1 MAILYL
7 FTLINIEEK
16 TIKNVAVLSNNNN
29 SIYSQIRIGMKTNI
43 FSKSLDSVECV
54 DIVSVFNHY
63 LYNDVKSKIS
73 NKNYKKSAH
82 KKNEEYYITV
92 DNYIWRTN
100 LFHNVKKKIDNNY
113 MEYNNLIV
121 I

>member
-1 MAILYL
+1 MTILYL
-7 FTLINIEEK
+7 FTLMNIVEK
-16 TIKNVAVLSNNNN
+16 TVKNVAVLSNNNK
-29 SIYSQIRIGMKTNI
+29 SIYSQIKIGMKTNI
-43 FSKSLDSVECV
+43 FSKNLDRVQCA
-54 DIVSVFNHY
+54 DIVVVLNPY

-73 NKNYKKSAH
+73 NKNYTKLVH
-82 KKNEEYYITV
+82 KKNGEYYVTV

-100 LFHNVKKKIDNNY
+100 LFDKMKIDNNY